1 MRRLSFN
8 NNFVLSW
15 TFVCNRNQC
24 NLRFCFWA
32 NGKYSFKSK
41 LTTDRAAFI
50 FRVFQFLIL
59 ITRDVALLPCV
70 VARHACG
77 GVDTRARHTCVNH
90 PWVPE
95 ILVTSFVL
103 AHCTEIDSPGE
114 HHIRIVFFSG
124 RDIFHTL
131 RYRTNMNWRRQ
142 FSREMGGGREIAIR
156 WSSTNWDFSAKRLWW
171 FDRNVT
177 VPHSG
182 HVVTSTLKQ
191 ITWHAA
197 YFTWIFSQLC
207 LHTGVFRRTDLQV
220 VESCALLISVNSI

>member
-156 WSSTNWDFSAKRLWW
+156 WSSFKLFLGLQCKKVVVVWQKRYRSALGTCRHLDFEANHLTCSIFHLNFFTAMFTHRRVSPNRSA
-171 FDRNVT
+171 
-177 VPHSG
+177 SG
-182 HVVTSTLKQ
+182 
-191 ITWHAA
+191 
-197 YFTWIFSQLC
+197 WILC
-207 LHTGVFRRTDLQV
+207 LANKR
-220 VESCALLISVNSI
+220 